1 MPSPFPGMDPW
12 IENAEYFRD
21 FHSTMITLIRSAINE
36 RAPKGYA
43 ARGTQLVWM
52 DDEQVR
58 EPDVGVFGRRGDR
71 NFNGPLTLAGALAVE
86 EETAPV
92 EVEQPYLEILSKDG
106 MRLVTVIEILSRSNK
121 RTGDNGREAYLKKQA
136 ECKEQGVHLVEID
149 LLRGGPHTTAVPLAK
164 LRAKAGAFDYHVSIT
179 TCNPPIRYYAVPI
192 RMGDPLP
199 MIPIP
204 LDPNIDPIRIELQP
218 LFERT
223 YDTGKYGEFMDFA
236 KPCDP
241 PLTPEQR
248 TWAEGILTAKGL
260 LK

>member
-21 FHSTMITLIRSAINE
+21 FHDTMITLIRSAINE
-36 RAPKGYA
+36 RAPQGYA

-52 DDEQVR
+52 DDDQIR
-58 EPDVGVFGRRGDR
+58 EPDVGVFGRRG
-71 NFNGPLTLAGALAVE
+71 NHSFNGPLTMAGALAVE
-86 EETAPV
+86 EEVATV
-92 EVEQPYLEILSKDG
+92 EVEQKYLEIFSKDG

-121 RTGDNGREAYLKKQA
+121 RPGDKGREAYLQKQK
-136 ECKEQGVHLVEID
+136 ECKEKGVHLVEID
-149 LLRGGPHTTAVPLAK
+149 LLRGGAHVTAVPLAK
-164 LRAKAGAFDYHVSIT
+164 LRAKAGAFEYQVSIA

-192 RMGDPLP
+192 RMTERLP

-204 LDPNIDPIRIELQP
+204 LDPDVEPVRIELQP

-223 YDTGKYGEFMDFA
+223 YDTGRYAEFMDFA

-241 PLTPEQR
+241 ALSLEQQA
-248 TWAEGILTAKGL
+248 WAEGILKSKGVP
-260 LK
+260 

>member
-12 IENAEYFRD
+12 IENPEYFRD
-21 FHSTMITLIRSAINE
+21 FHSSMIFLIREAINS
-36 RAPKGYA
+36 RVPKGYA
-43 ARGTQLVWM
+43 ARGSQLVWM
-52 DDEQVR
+52 DDDQLR
-58 EPDVGVFGRRGDR
+58 EPDVGVFGRRGEHR
-71 NFNGPLTLAGALAVE
+71 FNGPLTLAGALAVE

-92 EVEQPYLEILSKDG
+92 EVEQPYLEIRSKDG

-121 RTGDNGREAYLKKQA
+121 RSGDNGRVAYLKKQA

-149 LLRGGPHTTAVPLAK
+149 LLRGGPHTTAVSVAK

-192 RMGDPLP
+192 RMTDALP

-204 LDPNIDPIRIELQP
+204 LDPDVEPVRIELQP

-223 YDTGKYGEFMDFA
+223 YDTGLYGEFMDFTE
-236 KPCDP
+236 PCDP
-241 PLTPEQR
+241 PLTAEQQDWTER
-248 TWAEGILTAKGL
+248 ILKAKGL
-260 LK
+260 SK